1 LNCSSKTL
9 FLFHN
14 ISFKV
19 YFFCL
24 SISLLYY
31 IFSLSFFSK
40 IYLNISQ
47 IKPNCVLFFLSIT
60 FPFPFSFPLIRHR
73 IKREVMA
80 TKNMHGV
87 SFHPFPNSTLLSI
100 QKKKKFTT
108 LLFLAFCTEICNSF
122 CRRTYFL
129 TFYLTA
135 SDISIYLSIY
145 LYILFLFTYFLIYL
159 IFLRSNNITT

>member
-1 LNCSSKTL
+1 MNCSSKTL

-31 IFSLSFFSK
+31 IFSLFFFSK

-47 IKPNCVLFFLSIT
+47 IKSNCVHFFVAIS
-60 FPFPFSFPLIRHR
+60 FPFPFSFPLRRHR

-80 TKNMHGV
+80 TKNMHGI
-87 SFHPFPNSTLLSI
+87 SFHPFPNFYLVKYSEKEEIYNIIVSCFLHRNLQFFLQKNLLS
-100 QKKKKFTT
+100 
-108 LLFLAFCTEICNSF
+108 
-122 CRRTYFL
+122 YFL
-129 TFYLTA
+129 SYC
-135 SDISIYLSIY
+135 IRYIYLSIY
-145 LYILFLFTYFLIYL
+145 LFIYFISFYLFSYLSYFLKI
-159 IFLRSNNITT
+159 

>member
-1 LNCSSKTL
+1 MNCSSKTL

-47 IKPNCVLFFLSIT
+47 IKPNCVLFFVAIT
-60 FPFPFSFPLIRHR
+60 FPFPFSLPLRRHR
-73 IKREVMA
+73 IKKGSDGDKKYARSFVSSISKFYLVKYSEKEEIYNIIVSCFLHRNLQFFLQ
-80 TKNMHGV
+80 KN
-87 SFHPFPNSTLLSI
+87 LLS
-100 QKKKKFTT
+100 
-108 LLFLAFCTEICNSF
+108 
-122 CRRTYFL
+122 YFL
-129 TFYLTA
+129 SYC
-135 SDISIYLSIY
+135 IKYIYLSIY
-145 LYILFLFTYFLIYL
+145 LYIFFLVTYFLIYL
-159 IFLRSNNITT
+159 IFLRSNNIPT